1 MIKNRS
7 NLIFLLLMMTMI
19 MVSCHAEIDPAIANT
34 PFGMNVI
41 RYEYIVIL
49 LSMFAGWGLIIG
61 GIVLL
66 LLGLMGNVELVMEAI
81 DMKARLVNASPGL
94 VMVLIGAYVVIKSR
108 MNIKSK
114 KNDKIQDKTKVQ

>member
-1 MIKNRS
+1 
-7 NLIFLLLMMTMI
+7 MMTMI

>member
-7 NLIFLLLMMTMI
+7 NLIFLLLMLTMI
-19 MVSCHAEIDPAIANT
+19 MVSCSAEIDPAVANT
-34 PFGMNVI
+34 PFGMNAI
-41 RYEYIVIL
+41 RYEYIIVL

-61 GIVLL
+61 GIALL
-66 LLGLMGNVELVMEAI
+66 LLGLTGNVELVMEAI

-94 VMVLIGAYVVIKSR
+94 VMALIGAYVVIKSR

-114 KNDKIQDKTKVQ
+114 KNDNIPDKTEA